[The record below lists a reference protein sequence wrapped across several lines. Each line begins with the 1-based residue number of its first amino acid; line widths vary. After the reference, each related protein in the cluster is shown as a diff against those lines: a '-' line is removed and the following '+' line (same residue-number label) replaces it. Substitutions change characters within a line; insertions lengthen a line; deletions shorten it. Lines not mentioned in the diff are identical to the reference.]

1 MMALKNTYSYISVSA
16 SKAAIVITG
25 TSFVLLIVSLPRA
38 KNNCAKNVVPFCTF
52 EV

>member
-1 MMALKNTYSYISVSA
+1 MMVLKNTYSYMSVSA

-25 TSFVLLIVSLPRA
+25 TSFVLLIVSLLSA
-38 KNNCAKNVVPFCTF
+38 KNKCAKNVPFCTF